1 MLFDIISLIIIVIS
15 LIIGFKTGAAKVIGR
30 LFSLV
35 ISFLCAVFLSHIL
48 ASFIYTTFIQA
59 AVINNITEIAN
70 NSALATASQKAN
82 ELLSDFPII
91 FANIM
96 SYFNVTESSVTDL
109 YNSSAMNTIENAVM
123 TPVVAVISLIL
134 FLILFGLILFLVR
147 KLINLIVKLFRLPVI
162 RVLDSAVGLFI
173 GLMEGLILIYILAI
187 AVSIAIPFTGGNLYF
202 LNEGYINS
210 SYVFS
215 LIYNGEIVNSLQNF
229 IFSIGK

>member
-1 MLFDIISLIIIVIS
+1 
-15 LIIGFKTGAAKVIGR
+15 
-30 LFSLV
+30 
-35 ISFLCAVFLSHIL
+35 
-48 ASFIYTTFIQA
+48 
-59 AVINNITEIAN
+59 
-70 NSALATASQKAN
+70 
-82 ELLSDFPII
+82 
-91 FANIM
+91 
-96 SYFNVTESSVTDL
+96 
-109 YNSSAMNTIENAVM
+109 MNTIENAVM

-147 KLINLIVKLFRLPVI
+147 KLINLVVKLFRLPVI

-187 AVSIAIPFTGGNLYF
+187 AVSIAIPFTGGNLYL